1 MRAATRDRIAM
12 ASSLVHVFVGSINR
26 TGESIVPGQGIAV
39 LTFDEET
46 RVFTPV
52 TVADDIDNPTFLEVD
67 AKTARVYAV
76 SEVVPWHECTVS
88 AYAFDKAAGTLTY
101 LNKQPTLGRTTCHV
115 TVTRDGHL
123 AIANYSEGTGGP
135 DQAVA
140 VYALDSE
147 GRVGTPLASAAHF
160 GTLGPRAD
168 RQERS
173 HAHSVQQTPDGRYY
187 LVADLGTDEL
197 VAYRLVSGELTRAFA
212 YDATPGAGPRHF
224 VFHANGKLVY
234 VANEI
239 AATVTVLAYDGG
251 SLTRLQELSMLPE
264 GFTEQTW
271 AADIHLSPDG
281 RFLYA
286 SNRVHDSIATFSVA
300 ADGTLAFLGT
310 IPSGGRWPR
319 SFSITPSGRHLL
331 VANQH
336 SDSIVVFARDAETGA
351 LTQVGDALTI
361 GKPLR
366 VQAVAL

>member
-1 MRAATRDRIAM
+1 MV
-12 ASSLVHVFVGSINR
+12 SSLLHVFIGSINR
-26 TGESIVPGQGIAV
+26 TGESITPGQGIAV

-46 RVFTPV
+46 HKFATV

-67 AKTARVYAV
+67 AEAGRVYAV
-76 SEVVPWHECTVS
+76 SEVVPWYECTVS

-115 TVTRDGHL
+115 TVTGDGHL
-123 AIANYSEGTGGP
+123 AIANYSEGNGGP
-135 DQAVA
+135 DQAMA

-147 GRVGTPLASAAHF
+147 GRIGAPLASAAH
-160 GTLGPRAD
+160 GGPLGPRAD

-197 VAYRLVSGELTRAFA
+197 VAYRLENGELIRAFA
-212 YDATPGAGPRHF
+212 YNATPGAGPRHF
-224 VFHANGKLVY
+224 VFHPNGRFVY

-239 AATVTVLAYDGG
+239 AGTVTVLAYDGE

-264 GFTEQTW
+264 DFSEQTW
-271 AADIHLSPDG
+271 AADIHLSPDA

-286 SNRVHDSIATFSVA
+286 SNRVHDSIATYSLA

-310 IPSGGRWPR
+310 TPSGGRWPR
-319 SFSITPSGRHLL
+319 SFAVTPSGRHLL

-351 LTQVGDALTI
+351 LTQAGEPFAI